1 VTFTLPATAL
11 APVDTLAVQTA
22 QADLARAQ
30 TYAAAE
36 KAEATRAAYRTDVRI
51 FAAWCA
57 SHGLTPLPSAPETV
71 AAFLA
76 HEADRGA
83 KPATIARRLAA
94 IRYAHLLANHEP
106 PTTSEAVR
114 AVLRGI
120 RRTHGTA
127 PAQKSAA
134 TSERIEKMLEH
145 TGSGIIGVRD
155 RALILLGF
163 ACALRRA
170 EIVALTVADLADAT
184 GGLLVTIRR
193 SKTDQEG
200 QGQTVPL
207 PHGHRLRPV
216 EALQDW
222 LAQAGITTGPVFRR
236 ITPGGRVLADA
247 LQPEAIA
254 AIVKK
259 LAQRAGFDPATFA
272 GHSLRS
278 GFVTSAVEDGASA
291 VRVAEITRHR
301 SLDTVAVYVRRLDAF
316 RAHPGERFL

>member
-1 VTFTLPATAL
+1 MPLPHGRRL
-11 APVDTLAVQTA
+11 KPVDAVE
-22 QADLARAQ
+22 DWL
-30 TYAAAE
+30 
-36 KAEATRAAYRTDVRI
+36 TRAGISDGPLFRRYRTDFRL
-51 FAAWCA
+51 FGDWCA
-57 SHGLTPLPSAPETV
+57 GAGLTPLPTVPETV

-76 HEADRGA
+76 HEADRGT

-127 PAQKSAA
+127 PAQKAAA
-134 TSERIEKMLEH
+134 TSERITAMLEH
-145 TGSGIIGVRD
+145 IGPGIIGVRD

-170 EIVALTVADLADAT
+170 EIAALSVADLMEST
-184 GGLLVTIRR
+184 GGLLI
-193 SKTDQEG
+193 
-200 QGQTVPL
+200 
-207 PHGHRLRPV
+207 
-216 EALQDW
+216 
-222 LAQAGITTGPVFRR
+222 ITS
-236 ITPGGRVLADA
+236 GGRVLADG

-259 LAQRAGFDPATFA
+259 LAQRAGFDPSLFA

-291 VRVAEITRHR
+291 LRVAEITRHR

>member
-1 VTFTLPATAL
+1 VPFTLPALPFAPADTTA
-11 APVDTLAVQTA
+11 TQNA
-22 QADLARAQ
+22 QADLARALS
-30 TYAAAE
+30 YAEAE
-36 KAEATRAAYRTDVRI
+36 KAEATRLAYRTDFRL
-51 FAAWCA
+51 FADWCA
-57 SHGLTPLPSAPETV
+57 GAGRTPLPAVPETV

-76 HEADRGA
+76 HEADRGT

-127 PAQKSAA
+127 PSQKAAA
-134 TSERIEKMLEH
+134 TSERITAMLAH
-145 TGSGIIGVRD
+145 TGPGIIGVRD

-170 EIVALTVADLADAT
+170 EIAALRVADLADAT
-184 GGLLVTIRR
+184 GGLLITIRR
-193 SKTDQEG
+193 SKSDQEA

-207 PHGHRLRPV
+207 PHGHRLKPV
-216 EALQDW
+216 EAVEDW
-222 LAQAGITTGPVFRR
+222 LARAGIDDGPLFRR
-236 ITPGGRVLADA
+236 ITPGGRVLGDG

-259 LAQRAGFDPATFA
+259 LAQRAGFDPAFFA

-278 GFVTSAVEDGASA
+278 GFVTSAVEGGVSTL
-291 VRVAEITRHR
+291 RVAEITRHR
-301 SLDTVAVYVRRLDAF
+301 SLDTVATYVRRLDAF

>member
-1 VTFTLPATAL
+1 MN
-11 APVDTLAVQTA
+11 
-22 QADLARAQ
+22 R
-30 TYAAAE
+30 
-36 KAEATRAAYRTDVRI
+36 
-51 FAAWCA
+51 
-57 SHGLTPLPSAPETV
+57 
-71 AAFLA
+71 
-76 HEADRGA
+76 
-83 KPATIARRLAA
+83 
-94 IRYAHLLANHEP
+94 P
-106 PTTSEAVR
+106 PTSEAVR

-127 PAQKSAA
+127 PMQKSAA

-145 TGSGIIGVRD
+145 TGPGIIGVRD

-170 EIVALTVADLADAT
+170 EIAALTVADLADAT
-184 GGLLVTIRR
+184 GGLLITIRR

-207 PHGHRLRPV
+207 PHGHRLKPV

-222 LAQAGITTGPVFRR
+222 LTQAGIAAGPVFRR
-236 ITPGGRVLADA
+236 ITSGGRVLADP

-259 LAQRAGFDPATFA
+259 LALRAGFDPADFA

-291 VRVAEITRHR
+291 LRVAEITRHR

>member
-1 VTFTLPATAL
+1 MTFMLPF
-11 APVDTLAVQTA
+11 APVDTLAIQTA
-22 QADLARAQ
+22 QADLASAQ
-30 TYAAAE
+30 LYAAAE
-36 KAEATRAAYRTDVRI
+36 KAEATRLAYRTDARL

-57 SHGLTPLPSAPETV
+57 SHGLTPLPASPETV

-76 HEADRGA
+76 HEADRGV

-94 IRYAHLLANHEP
+94 IRYAHLLAQHEP

-127 PAQKSAA
+127 PAQKAAA

-145 TGSGIIGVRD
+145 AGTNIIGVRD

-170 EIVALTVADLADAT
+170 EIAALTVADLADAT

-207 PHGHRLRPV
+207 PRGHRLRPV
-216 EALQDW
+216 EALQTW
-222 LAQAGITTGPVFRR
+222 LAQADITEGPLFRR

-259 LAQRAGFDPATFA
+259 LAQRAGFDPATFS